1 MDSRKRTAIGS
12 SYKPNK
18 EVWYMSHNR
27 VFVRMYPNTDGAETD
42 QALVKDLH
50 MIPGQDRDSNEGG
63 Q

>member
-1 MDSRKRTAIGS
+1 MDSRTRTAFGG
-12 SYKPNK
+12 SYKLSK
-18 EVWYMSHNR
+18 EVWYMSHIR
-27 VFVRMYPNTDGAETD
+27 VFVRMYPNTEGAETD

>member
-1 MDSRKRTAIGS
+1 
-12 SYKPNK
+12 
-18 EVWYMSHNR
+18 MSHNR
-27 VFVRMYPNTDGAETD
+27 VFVGTYPNTEGAETD